1 VATRRAR
8 GRWSAAAA
16 ALVLGA
22 GWAWLAT
29 HLERFVDR
37 VVEAPLPRVSERARA
52 LHAGSFVVDL
62 HADSLLFGRDLL
74 RRSDVGHVDLPRLR
88 EGGVGLQVFTTVTV
102 FPLRA
107 NIDRT
112 DGAGLDALTLMG
124 WVRLSRPFA
133 LGGPFERALAQA
145 ARLEAF
151 AHASGGGLRIVR
163 SRADLEALRAAHQ
176 RDPRVVGA
184 LLGIEGAH
192 ALEGD
197 PAKLERAFAA
207 GFRLMGLTHFFDNA
221 YAGSAH
227 GLAKGGL
234 TALGRDT
241 LRRMEQL
248 GMLVDL
254 AHLSPAAIDEVLDLA
269 TKPVVVSHTGVKAT
283 CDNARNLS
291 DAQLRRIAANGGV
304 VGIGYWETA
313 ACGLEP
319 RYVAAAIRHVVLL
332 VGDDHVGLGSDWDG
346 GTTVGFD
353 ASQLPVVTQALLDAG
368 LPEASIRKIL
378 GGNALRVLAQT
389 LPE

>member
-1 VATRRAR
+1 MAAR
-8 GRWSAAAA
+8 GWLAAVAV

-22 GWAWLAT
+22 AWALLAAY
-29 HLERFVDR
+29 LERFIDR
-37 VVEAPLPRVSERARA
+37 VVPLPLPEVSARARA
-52 LHAGSFVVDL
+52 LHVSSFVVDL
-62 HADSLLFGRDLL
+62 HADSLLWGRNLL
-74 RRSDVGHVDLPRLR
+74 RRSHVGHVDLPRLR

-102 FPLRA
+102 FPLPA

-112 DGAGLDALTLMG
+112 DGAGLDALTLLG

-151 AHASGGGLRIVR
+151 ARDSGGGLRIVR
-163 SRADLEALRAAHQ
+163 SRTDLERLRAAHEH
-176 RDPRVVGA
+176 DPRVVGA

-234 TALGRDT
+234 TPLGRDT
-241 LRRMEQL
+241 VRRMEQL

-269 TKPVVVSHTGVKAT
+269 TKPVVVSHGGVKAT

-291 DAQLRRIAANGGV
+291 DDQLRRIAAGGGV

-313 ACGLEP
+313 VCGLEP
-319 RYVAAAIRHVVLL
+319 RYAAAAIRHVALL

-346 GTTVGFD
+346 GTTAAFD

-368 LPEASIRKIL
+368 LPETSIRKIL

-389 LPE
+389 LPD